1 MRRLQTSD
9 LRKTF
14 HIYLP
19 SPKAPSPKAL
29 EHILKL
35 LGVHGSV
42 SDFEALLAVLKNHQ
56 ETVQQKHR
64 RESTLWDILE

>member
-1 MRRLQTSD
+1 MTCGRHD
-9 LRKTF
+9 ETF
-14 HIYLP
+14 HIYL
-19 SPKAPSPKAL
+19 PSPKAL

-56 ETVQQKHR
+56 GTVQQKHR